1 MDYKETLNLPKTD
14 FPMRAN
20 LPKREPQL
28 LERWENEELYQ
39 KIRANA
45 AGRTKYVLHD
55 GPPYAN
61 GHIHMGT
68 ALNKVLKDIIVK
80 SRNMMGYDAPYIPGW
95 DCHGLPIEHNVEIE
109 LTKKG
114 KQLSKGEIR
123 RECRKYAERFLDI
136 QRKEFKRLGVL
147 GDWENP
153 YITMNYDYEATTMR
167 ELGRFIEQDGV
178 DKRLMSVRWCISC
191 GTALAEAEVEHHT
204 HHSPSVYVKFPLL
217 SEPTEIAAEL
227 AEKNVKVVIWTTTP
241 WTLPANLG
249 IAFHPELDYVA
260 VEHQDEVFIFAEG
273 FLEDLVQRFGW
284 DDQYAVLATF
294 PGAKL
299 EGFECRHPFIDRPS
313 KLVLADYVTL
323 EQGTGC
329 VHTAPG
335 HGQEDYETGLR
346 YGLDIYAPVDNQGRF
361 TSEVERFAGM
371 QVFDANKPITELLRE
386 QGDLMATEVIE
397 HQYPHCWRCK
407 QPVIF
412 RATAQWFI
420 LMDRNELRKNALESI
435 RKVRW
440 IPEWG
445 QDRIYSMIEGRP
457 DWCISRQRAW
467 GVPIVAFYC
476 DDCGELM
483 LKKEVVDF
491 VAEKVE
497 KQGADV
503 WFDLPESELLP
514 EGMSCDKCG
523 GVSFTKDQDI
533 LDVWFDSGMSHAA
546 VIEPNPDLPWPVD
559 MYLEGSDQ
567 HRGWFHSSLLEAVG
581 TRGTAPY
588 KSVLTHG
595 YVVDG
600 EGRKMSKSV
609 GNVMVPQEI
618 IKQYGA
624 EILRL
629 WVSSE
634 DYRNDISISKEMLKH
649 IADAYRRIRNTCRY
663 MLGNLHDFNPE
674 QDGVAYDEMLDID
687 KWALHRLQLLITRI
701 WKAYEDFEFHAFF
714 HTFHNFCVVEM
725 SSFYLDI
732 LKDRMYTT
740 KANSRERRSGQTA
753 MNEILTA
760 MVKLMAPILSFTA
773 EECWGYLAGEGE
785 SVHLQD
791 FPQVN
796 NAYLNDEL
804 DERWGSFI
812 TVRNEILKTLENAR
826 KEKIIGHSLDASV
839 DIYASG
845 TTYSLLQQFEDGLDD
860 LCIVSQSVLHGEDVP
875 IPEDAV
881 WSEGVEGLA
890 LKIGRAPGEKC
901 PRCWHYRTNIGENSA
916 HPEICAPCAAAVS

>member
-20 LPKREPQL
+20 LQKREPQL
-28 LERWENEELYQ
+28 LERWATEELYQ
-39 KIRANA
+39 QIREKS
-45 AGRTKYVLHD
+45 AGRQKYVLHD

-68 ALNKVLKDIIVK
+68 ALNKTLKDIIVK

-114 KQLSKGEIR
+114 KELSKSEIR
-123 RECRKYAERFLDI
+123 KECRKYAEKFLDI
-136 QRKEFKRLGVL
+136 QREEFKRLGVL
-147 GDWENP
+147 GDWDNP

-167 ELGRFIEQDGV
+167 ELGRFIEKSGV
-178 DKRLMSVRWCISC
+178 DKRLMSVRWCVSC
-191 GTALAEAEVEHHT
+191 ETALAEAEVEHHN
-204 HHSPSVYVKFPLL
+204 HHSPSVYVKFAL
-217 SEPTEIAAEL
+217 SSDPQEIAPEL
-227 AEKNVKVVIWTTTP
+227 AGKNVKVVIWTTTP

-273 FLEDLVQRFGW
+273 FLEDLAPRFGW
-284 DDQYAVLATF
+284 GDDYRVLTTF
-294 PGAKL
+294 AGAKL

-346 YGLDIYAPVDNQGRF
+346 YGMEIYAPVDHQGRF
-361 TSEVERFAGM
+361 LSDVERFAGM
-371 QVFDANKPITELLRE
+371 KVFDANKPITELLKE
-386 QGDLMATEVIE
+386 QGALMATEVIE

-407 QPVIF
+407 EPVIF

-420 LMDRNELRKNALESI
+420 LMERNDLRKKALENI
-435 RKVRW
+435 RNVRW

-445 QDRIYSMIEGRP
+445 QERIYSMIEGRP

-503 WFDLPESELLP
+503 WFDLPVQELMP
-514 EGMSCDKCG
+514 EGMVCDKCG
-523 GVSFTKDQDI
+523 GSAFTKDEDI

-546 VIEPNPDLPWPVD
+546 VIEPNPALPWPVD

-581 TRGTAPY
+581 TRGAAPY

-600 EGRKMSKSV
+600 DGRKMSKSV
-609 GNVMVPQEI
+609 GNVMLPQEV

-663 MLGNLHDFNPE
+663 MLGNLHDFDPA
-674 QDGVAYDEMLDID
+674 QDALPYDEMLDID
-687 KWALHRLQLLITRI
+687 KWALHRLQILIKRI
-701 WKAYEDFEFHAFF
+701 LKAYEDFEFHAFF

-740 KANSRERRSGQTA
+740 KADSKERRSGQTA
-753 MNEILTA
+753 MNEILSA

-773 EECWGYLAGEGE
+773 EECWGYIDAGGQ

-791 FPQVN
+791 FPKVDK
-796 NAYLNDEL
+796 ALLADEL
-804 DERWGSFI
+804 DAHWSSFI
-812 TVRNEILKTLENAR
+812 TVRNAILKTLEAAR
-826 KEKIIGHSLDASV
+826 KEKVIGHSLDASV

-845 TTYSLLQQFEDGLDD
+845 ATYALLRQFAEGLDD
-860 LCIVSQSVLHGEDVP
+860 LCIVSQAVLHDEGTAV
-875 IPEDAV
+875 PEDAIQ
-881 WSEGVEGLA
+881 SENVEGLA
-890 LKIGRAPGEKC
+890 LKIGKAPGEKC
-901 PRCWHYRTNIGENSA
+901 SRCWHYRTSIGENPE
-916 HPEICAPCAAAVS
+916 HPEICAPCATAVS